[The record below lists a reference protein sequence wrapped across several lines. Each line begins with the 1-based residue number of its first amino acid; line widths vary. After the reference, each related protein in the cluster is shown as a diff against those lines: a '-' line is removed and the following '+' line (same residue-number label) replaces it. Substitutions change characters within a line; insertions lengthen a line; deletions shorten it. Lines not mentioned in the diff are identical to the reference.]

1 MQRRLKD
8 LYGNLVLLLS
18 HIDWDQPYAVDLERI
33 YAKCQER
40 GRYTEDGSPAQE
52 RDISII
58 PYLVITSEALQ
69 MHEKAVAA
77 RDWANVDY
85 TLRQFAD
92 IQWDYNFH
100 VYARTE
106 QSVAQVKKLQQAGE
120 RGGRPFKDQ
129 ATICSDY
136 DTLMAQNVRR
146 SRVIA
151 RLARLSELSSVYINR
166 VLRAAARG
174 APKKP
179 TRCKKT

>member
-1 MQRRLKD
+1 MKAHEEGTKICPFAFLPHLTAHENLARMVTKYEALSRNTKKLSRMQRRLKE
-8 LYGNLVLLLS
+8 LYGTLVLLLS

-40 GRYTEDGSPAQE
+40 GRYTEDVSPAQE
-52 RDISII
+52 RDISLI

-77 RDWANVDY
+77 RAWANVDY

-120 RGGRPFKDQ
+120 RGGRP
-129 ATICSDY
+129 C
-136 DTLMAQNVRR
+136 
-146 SRVIA
+146 A
-151 RLARLSELSSVYINR
+151 R
-166 VLRAAARG
+166 
-174 APKKP
+174 
-179 TRCKKT
+179 T